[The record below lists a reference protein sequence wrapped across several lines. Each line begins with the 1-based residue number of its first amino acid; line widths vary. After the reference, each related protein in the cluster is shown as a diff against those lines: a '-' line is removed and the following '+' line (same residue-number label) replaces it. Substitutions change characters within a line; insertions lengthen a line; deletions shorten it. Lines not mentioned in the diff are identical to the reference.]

1 MVSLFYLC
9 PKALLMF
16 YCTLEW
22 APLIPAALHA
32 PFIFP
37 SPTKLLFQQQGL
49 WPALTGCDDGSF
61 NRCRWATGA
70 GWLWSQTKWGGLDH
84 TFVAVDS
91 CITTCPLKPFHP
103 SALLSAMG
111 WHWVQ
116 SHTCSFVLCF
126 VSLLSRAM
134 QGIRFYLTVGRFLNC
149 YFWHILVSLCLCRDK
164 VAVTL
169 LLQSLTLRQRSMCRC
184 PKVMSTKRRR

>member
-9 PKALLMF
+9 PKALLTF

-103 SALLSAMG
+103 SSLSPPLCDGLALGSITHLLLCPVFCFTV
-111 WHWVQ
+111 VQ
-116 SHTCSFVLCF
+116 SNARHSFLF
-126 VSLLSRAM
+126 NS
-134 QGIRFYLTVGRFLNC
+134 G
-149 YFWHILVSLCLCRDK
+149 
-164 VAVTL
+164 
-169 LLQSLTLRQRSMCRC
+169 
-184 PKVMSTKRRR
+184 